1 MALMSVPGRPRVAES
16 TAITVILAISASH
29 FLNDLMQ
36 SLLPALYP
44 MLRDS
49 YSLSFSQVGFLTLA
63 FQISSSLLQPLVGLY
78 ADKRPL
84 PFSMAIGMGATL
96 IGLILLGTASSYPF
110 LVMAAMLV
118 GVGSSIFHPEASR
131 VARMAA
137 GGRPGFAQSLFQVG
151 GNFGSSFGPLLA
163 AFIVLPRGQGSITW
177 FTLVAM
183 LAIYIL
189 WRVGKWYQG
198 YQLRT
203 RSHPAPVRPPIPI
216 RKLVMTMGVLVI
228 LVISKNAY
236 TVSISSYYTFYL
248 IERFGVE
255 VKTSQL
261 LLFLYLAS
269 AAVGT
274 FLGGPLG
281 DKYGR
286 KFVIWG
292 SILGA
297 LPFTLYLP
305 YAPNLTVTAV
315 LSVLIGIIISS
326 AFPAILVFA
335 QELIPGKVG
344 TVAGAFFGFAFG
356 IAGVAAA
363 ALGNIA
369 DSQGIFFVY
378 KMCSYLPLAGLLTVF
393 LPGPKELLI
402 EE

>member
-1 MALMSVPGRPRVAES
+1 MRNPGVPARAVAES

-44 MLRDS
+44 MLRES

-96 IGLILLGTASSYPF
+96 IGLVLLSTASSYPF
-110 LVMAAMLV
+110 LVLAAMLV
-118 GVGSSIFHPEASR
+118 GVGSSVFHPEASR

-151 GNFGSSFGPLLA
+151 GNFGSSLGPLLA
-163 AFIVLPRGQGSITW
+163 AFIVLPRGQGSISW
-177 FTLVAM
+177 FTAVAL
-183 LAIYIL
+183 LAIFIL

-203 RSHPAPVRPPIPI
+203 RSRAVPTRSPIPKQRLI
-216 RKLVMTMGVLVI
+216 LTIVVLVV

-281 DKYGR
+281 DRYGR

-305 YAPNLTVTAV
+305 YAPSLTVTAI

-326 AFPAILVFA
+326 AFPAILVLA
-335 QELIPGKVG
+335 QELIPGRVG
-344 TVAGAFFGFAFG
+344 AVAGMFFGLAFG
-356 IAGVAAA
+356 MAGVAAA
-363 ALGNIA
+363 GLGNLA
-369 DSQGIFFVY
+369 DSHGIFFVY

-393 LPGPKELLI
+393 LPGPKQLLI
-402 EE
+402 EDA